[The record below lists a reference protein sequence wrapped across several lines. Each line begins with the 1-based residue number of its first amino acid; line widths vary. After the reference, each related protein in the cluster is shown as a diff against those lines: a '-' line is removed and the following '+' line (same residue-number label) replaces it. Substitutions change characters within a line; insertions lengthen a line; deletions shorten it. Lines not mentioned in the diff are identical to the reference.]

1 MTERFTFTD
10 FELRKKVAIACGWSN
25 LYVYAPSGTSPE
37 GIANERVPD
46 YETDINV
53 IVAEFE
59 KRGIDYVLRH
69 RNYFIDL
76 KYCAVDLTFS
86 VTADGKTAAIALCR
100 LFLAVMQSIDI
111 LESTK
116 PDPDWGRAEQSAL
129 ERLDDPKSDLV
140 DGKDV
145 MAWIAKLE
153 SGEDV

>member
-1 MTERFTFTD
+1 MRHSCEGDDEPIRD
-10 FELRKKVAIACGWSN
+10 GYMEIVPIYQDPELRKKVAALCGWTN
-25 LYVYAPSGTSPE
+25 FYAFQGRSPE
-37 GIANERVPD
+37 GVEDEPVPS
-46 YETDINV
+46 YEMYPDKIMR
-53 IVAEFE
+53 EFE

-116 PDPDWGRAEQSAL
+116 NN
-129 ERLDDPKSDLV
+129 
-140 DGKDV
+140 
-145 MAWIAKLE
+145 
-153 SGEDV
+153 

>member
-25 LYVYAPSGTSPE
+25 LYAYAPLGTSPE
-37 GIANERVPD
+37 GVANMPIPD

-59 KRGIDYVLRH
+59 KRDINYVLSKR
-69 RNYFIDL
+69 RNKAMHLRYRAELPTDPASAR
-76 KYCAVDLTFS
+76 YWR
-86 VTADGKTAAIALCR
+86 TAAIALCR
-100 LFLAVMQSIDI
+100 LFIAVMENPKI
-111 LESTK
+111 
-116 PDPDWGRAEQSAL
+116 DPDWGRAEQSAL

-145 MAWIAKLE
+145 IAWIAKLE